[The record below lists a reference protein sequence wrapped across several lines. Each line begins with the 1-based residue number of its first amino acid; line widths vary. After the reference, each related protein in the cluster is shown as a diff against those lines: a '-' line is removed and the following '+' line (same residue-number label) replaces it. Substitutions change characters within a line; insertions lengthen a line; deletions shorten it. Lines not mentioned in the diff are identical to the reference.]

1 MNRERIFSC
10 LGRTTYAALVDAT
23 ALGRSRR
30 HTFIDLDHW
39 ALCLL
44 QREQSDLAKLF
55 AEWGHDVGD
64 VKRRLEKALDAFDV
78 GGESLRDISG
88 SLERSVGPAVIWS
101 QVAAPS
107 GKVRSGHLL
116 LSWLDDDLT
125 RRWLRQRIAQGITEA
140 STDEIAKRYEALAAG
155 WPEAIESP
163 SQADDDLP
171 ADGPASDDA
180 LAKWATCLTDQAA
193 RGELDP
199 VVGRDDELRTVI
211 DVLSR
216 RRQNNPI
223 LVGEAGVGKTAVVEA
238 LAQKIHAGAVP
249 PGLLGA
255 QVWALDL
262 ARLQAGAGVRGEFEQ
277 RLKSM
282 MDAVLA
288 SPNPIILFCDETHT
302 LIGAGGAAGTGD
314 AANLIKP
321 MLARGQLRMV
331 AATTWSEYK
340 QYIEPDAA
348 LTRRF
353 QAVPVEEPDD
363 AAAVDMLRTIAS
375 RFAAHHRVQIVDA
388 ALCSA
393 VALSRRYLPARQLP
407 DKAISLLDTACARVA
422 MSQSCAPAE
431 LERLEQQVLAIG
443 QTLGWRANDR
453 RMGVSTP
460 GDEAELEARRD
471 HLSVQARALES
482 AVNTQRDE
490 VRSWIARMNAAA
502 ESSEQAGGAQWEA
515 HGDANRWVRPWVDEH
530 VVAEVLAE
538 WTGVPV
544 TQLAHDDAQRMVEL
558 ERSLGECI
566 HGQVGGIRAIAQ
578 ALHISH
584 SGLNDPQRPLG
595 VMLLAGPTGT
605 GKSQAAAK
613 LAELLFGGE
622 RNLVQFNMNE
632 FQEAHTVS
640 TLKGAPPGYVGY
652 GKGGRLTEAIRKK
665 PYSVLLLD
673 EFDRAHPDIHE
684 VFYQVFDHGWMEDG
698 EGRRISF
705 RNSLILLTT
714 NLGDAEIEAAC
725 QADPQVSQTKL
736 EALVRER
743 LAGRFSAAL
752 LARIQVVAFRPLD
765 LDALTGIARQALD
778 EIGQRLA
785 QNALGWCA
793 DDNVAGWI
801 AQAVARHPA
810 NGRAVRDLLR
820 QHVMPAVAR
829 GVLVARAENRVLRSV
844 RLSAGDALSLTFDDG
859 QDPNVVDVAQ
869 VSTEATSEIAADV
882 VAPPADVPVD
892 AGSKGE
898 PACV

>member
-1 MNRERIFSC
+1 MNRERIFNC
-10 LGRTTYAALVDAT
+10 LGRTTYAALVDAA

-44 QREQSDLAKLF
+44 QRDQSDLVKLL
-55 AEWGHDVGD
+55 AEWGHDVGE
-64 VKRRLEKALDAFDV
+64 VKRRLEKALDTFAA
-78 GGESLRDISG
+78 GGESLQDISA

-101 QVAAPS
+101 QVAVPS

-116 LSWLDDDLT
+116 LAWMDDDVT
-125 RRWLRQRIAQGITEA
+125 RRWLQQRIAQGIA
-140 STDEIAKRYEALAAG
+140 SATIDEIAKRYEELASG
-155 WPEAIESP
+155 WPESTESP
-163 SQADDDLP
+163 SQRDDELR
-171 ADGPASDDA
+171 ADGAPSGDA

-211 DVLSR
+211 DILSR

-277 RLKSM
+277 RLKAV

-288 SPNPIILFCDETHT
+288 APNPVILFCDETHT
-302 LIGAGGAAGTGD
+302 LVGAGGAAGTGD

-348 LTRRF
+348 LVRRF
-353 QAVPVEEPDD
+353 QAVPVEEPGDTV
-363 AAAVDMLRTIAS
+363 AVDMLRTIAP
-375 RFAAHHRVQIVDA
+375 RFAEHHGVHIVDA
-388 ALCSA
+388 ALRSA

-431 LERLEQQVLAIG
+431 LERLAQQAFAIG
-443 QTLGWRANDR
+443 QTLSWRANDR
-453 RMGVSTP
+453 RMGVPTP
-460 GDEAELEARRD
+460 GDEADLEARRES
-471 HLSVQARALES
+471 LARQARTLEG
-482 AVNTQRDE
+482 VVETQREE
-490 VRSWIARMNAAA
+490 VNAWLARMRETSAADVD
-502 ESSEQAGGAQWEA
+502 GDGAMA
-515 HGDANRWVRPWVDEH
+515 ARISADRRVRPWVDEH
-530 VVAEVLAE
+530 VIAEVLAE

-544 TQLAHDDAQRMVEL
+544 TQLAEDEAQRVVDL
-558 ERSLGECI
+558 ERLLGECI
-566 HGQVGGIRAIAQ
+566 HGQAGGLRSIAH
-578 ALHISH
+578 ALHVSH
-584 SGLNDPQRPLG
+584 SGLGDPQRPLG

-613 LAELLFGGE
+613 LAELLFGGD

-673 EFDRAHPDIHE
+673 EFDRAHRDVHE
-684 VFYQVFDHGWMEDG
+684 VFYQVFDQGWMEDG
-698 EGRRISF
+698 DGRRISF

-714 NLGDAEIEAAC
+714 NLGDAEIEASC
-725 QADPQVSQTKL
+725 KADPEVSQAKL

-743 LAGRFSAAL
+743 LQGRFSAAL
-752 LARIQVVAFRPLD
+752 LARIQVVVFRPLD
-765 LDALTGIARQALD
+765 LDALTGIAHQALD
-778 EIGQRLA
+778 EIGERLA
-785 QNALGWCA
+785 QTGLGWQV
-793 DDNVAGWI
+793 DDDVAGWI
-801 AQAVARHPA
+801 AQAVAQHPA
-810 NGRAVRDLLR
+810 NGRAVRDMLR
-820 QHVMPAVAR
+820 QYVMPTVAR
-829 GVLVARAENRVLRSV
+829 GVLAARAESRTLRTV
-844 RLSAGDALSLTFDDG
+844 RLSATDRLSLAFEDDEDT
-859 QDPNVVDVAQ
+859 QEDAVA
-869 VSTEATSEIAADV
+869 VPGVAEPVATDDSAESRDRDASI
-882 VAPPADVPVD
+882 D
-892 AGSKGE
+892 AGSEGE

>member
-1 MNRERIFSC
+1 MNRERIFNC

-44 QREQSDLAKLF
+44 QREQSDFAKLL
-55 AEWGHDVGD
+55 AEWGSDVGD
-64 VKRRLEKALDAFDV
+64 VKRRLEKALDTFDV
-78 GGESLRDISG
+78 GGESVRDISA

-125 RRWLRQRIAQGITEA
+125 RRWLQQRVSHGITA
-140 STDEIAKRYEALAAG
+140 AAIDEIAMRYEALAAN
-155 WPEAIESP
+155 WPEAVESP
-163 SQADDDLP
+163 SQGDRDLSADVP
-171 ADGPASDDA
+171 VQDDA
-180 LAKWATCLTDQAA
+180 LEKWATCLTAQAA

-211 DVLSR
+211 DILSR

-277 RLKSM
+277 RLKAV

-288 SPNPIILFCDETHT
+288 APNPVILFCDETHT
-302 LIGAGGAAGTGD
+302 LVGAGGAAGTGD

-348 LTRRF
+348 LVRRF
-353 QAVPVEEPDD
+353 QAVPVEEPGD
-363 AAAVDMLRTIAS
+363 AAAVDMLRTIAP
-375 RFAAHHRVQIVDA
+375 RFGEHHGVHIVDA
-388 ALCSA
+388 ALRSA

-431 LERLEQQVLAIG
+431 LERLAQQALAIG
-443 QTLGWRANDR
+443 QTLSWRANDR
-453 RMGVSTP
+453 RMGVPTP
-460 GDEAELEARRD
+460 GDEPELETQRD
-471 HLSVQARALES
+471 RLALEARALER
-482 AVNTQRDE
+482 VVETQRQE
-490 VRSWIARMNAAA
+490 VNDWLARMRATPNAPADH
-502 ESSEQAGGAQWEA
+502 S
-515 HGDANRWVRPWVDEH
+515 GDAAPVRCVDADRWVRPWVDEH
-530 VVAEVLAE
+530 VIAEVLAE

-544 TQLAHDDAQRMVEL
+544 TQLAHDEAQRIVDL
-558 ERSLGECI
+558 ERSLGACI
-566 HGQVGGIRAIAQ
+566 HGQAGGVRSIAQ
-578 ALHISH
+578 ALHVSH
-584 SGLNDPQRPLG
+584 SGLGDPQRPLG

-613 LAELLFGGE
+613 LAEQLFGGE

-632 FQEAHTVS
+632 FQEAHTAS

-684 VFYQVFDHGWMEDG
+684 VFYQVFDQGWMEDG

-714 NLGDAEIEAAC
+714 NLGDAEIEASC
-725 QADPQVSQTKL
+725 KADPQVSQAKL

-743 LAGRFSAAL
+743 LQARFSAAL
-752 LARIQVVAFRPLD
+752 LARIQIVVFRPLD

-778 EIGQRLA
+778 EIGERLA
-785 QNALGWCA
+785 QNGLDWRA
-793 DDNVAGWI
+793 DDDVAGWI
-801 AQAVARHPA
+801 AQAVAQHPA

-829 GVLVARAENRVLRSV
+829 GVLAARADSRTLRTV
-844 RLSAGDALSLTFDDG
+844 RLSAADKLSLAFDDEPNGADAWPSGDA
-859 QDPNVVDVAQ
+859 
-869 VSTEATSEIAADV
+869 V
-882 VAPPADVPVD
+882 VAEDEVASQEQEASIDD
-892 AGSKGE
+892 GSKGE
-898 PACV
+898 AACV